1 MPKGFLSA
9 ESGIA
14 NPINRVSPIV
24 LCRNYCTKATMSLR
38 ANLFLKGGIIMSV
51 ISIHHG
57 EWVRGH
63 LFYGHIREMAIKLFD
78 FVDKVGTIAL
88 GIAIACL
95 AVACFVKCLEAAI
108 LAAHYSNLCAI
119 TPVMLVAP

>member
-1 MPKGFLSA
+1 
-9 ESGIA
+9 
-14 NPINRVSPIV
+14 
-24 LCRNYCTKATMSLR
+24 
-38 ANLFLKGGIIMSV
+38 MSV

-63 LFYGHIREMAIKLFD
+63 LVYELIKAGATKLFV
-78 FVDKVGTIAL
+78 FAAKTGNIAF